1 MKRIDVVAVGL
12 SASDQLLI
20 GAFLDLIALADGHVF
35 RLCEHLNAPIVIYNP
50 ADSNAAELLND
61 PKRGVAYIQYGVP
74 DQSFGPHLWCL
85 GMPVRLGPLRE
96 IMSGIVERRREWTTG
111 GGFVQAA
118 SSSPSPNPSPATQPV
133 LAHRKLEQVLG
144 VLECVVKS
152 RIPHLFNGIPGVE
165 IEVFPQTNLVYIRR
179 EAGTDCWQKA
189 LADSAQPVTAFAHIG
204 AKPTADTQPITV
216 AQFRWELAR
225 HLSAGM
231 LLPGIAAKQEFGLIR
246 WPDFG
251 AMSAGAFDLRIVALI
266 ATRQASIA
274 SMLRTVPYTRE
285 GVIALLNGCALVG
298 CMGDAPEDLLL
309 SADAQKP
316 SADMQKL
323 SPDMQKLNADTQKPM
338 RALFANRVAPGE
350 NQTVATAASQ
360 TPQRGFS
367 GMLSKLRAALSF
379 VSRENL

>member
-1 MKRIDVVAVGL
+1 MKRLDVAAVGL
-12 SASDQLLI
+12 SASDQLLV

-35 RLCEHLNAPIVIYNP
+35 SLCEHLDAPIVIYNP
-50 ADSNAAELLND
+50 ADSNAAELLNN

-74 DQSFGPHLWCL
+74 DHSFGPHLWCL
-85 GMPVRLGPLRE
+85 AMPVRLGPLRE
-96 IMSGIVERRREWTTG
+96 IMIGIVERRREWTTS

-118 SSSPSPNPSPATQPV
+118 STSLTPAAAPV
-133 LAHRKLEQVLG
+133 LVHRKLEQVLG
-144 VLECVVKS
+144 VLESVVKS
-152 RIPHLFNGIPGVE
+152 RIPHLFNGIAGVE
-165 IEVFPQTNLVYIRR
+165 IEIFPQTNLVYIRR
-179 EAGTDCWQKA
+179 EAGSDGWQKA
-189 LADSAQPVTAFAHIG
+189 LADSAQAVTAFAHIG
-204 AKPTADTQPITV
+204 AKPVADTQPISV

-225 HLSAGM
+225 HLSAGI

-298 CMGDAPEDLLL
+298 CMRDAPEDLLHNADTQNL
-309 SADAQKP
+309 IPDAQK
-316 SADMQKL
+316 L
-323 SPDMQKLNADTQKPM
+323 SADTQKPTPS
-338 RALFANRVAPGE
+338 LFANRVASAE
-350 NQTVATAASQ
+350 NQTVATAANQ
-360 TPQRGFS
+360 IPQRGFS